1 MEAYSNDLN
10 RRLGWLYA
18 CFGELYFCNNL
29 GLIGNM
35 GAFQEK
41 LNFNTFNVIKLKGQ
55 WIRKKNL

>member
-1 MEAYSNDLN
+1 MQWLKGKSLSTMEAYSDGLN

-35 GAFQEK
+35 GAFS
-41 LNFNTFNVIKLKGQ
+41 
-55 WIRKKNL
+55 KKAKF

>member
-1 MEAYSNDLN
+1 MEAYSDGLN

-41 LNFNTFNVIKLKGQ
+41 LNFNTFNGITLKAQ
-55 WIRKKNL
+55 